1 MNNERLKICKNFF
14 LIVFFSFSLIVCAG
28 PFLWMV
34 STSFKTPANQFSKA
48 LIPSPATLE
57 NYTRLFVSTPYL
69 LRQVFN
75 SFQIAVLTTIG
86 QIITCGMAGFAF
98 ELFKFRGKKIL
109 FALLLATFIIP
120 PQVTLIPNFI
130 IFSKL
135 HMVGSKLPLW
145 ITAFMGGAF
154 GTFFIRQYFTSIPVE
169 LAEAAR
175 IDGAPIPFIFSRIYL
190 PLAKPA
196 ISALSILIF
205 SGSWNELIRALIY
218 LPSDRKH
225 TTLTV
230 GLSLYQAE
238 FSGQWSFLMA
248 CTIISILPIF
258 ILFLFVQK
266 QIIESAA
273 LTGFK

>member
-1 MNNERLKICKNFF
+1 MNNERLKTCKNFF
-14 LIVFFSFSLIVCAG
+14 LIVFFSFSLIVCSG

-75 SFQIAVLTTIG
+75 SFQIAALTTIG

>member
-1 MNNERLKICKNFF
+1 
-14 LIVFFSFSLIVCAG
+14 
-28 PFLWMV
+28 
-34 STSFKTPANQFSKA
+34 
-48 LIPSPATLE
+48 
-57 NYTRLFVSTPYL
+57 
-69 LRQVFN
+69 
-75 SFQIAVLTTIG
+75 
-86 QIITCGMAGFAF
+86 
-98 ELFKFRGKKIL
+98 
-109 FALLLATFIIP
+109 
-120 PQVTLIPNFI
+120 
-130 IFSKL
+130 
-135 HMVGSKLPLW
+135 
-145 ITAFMGGAF
+145 MGGAF

-258 ILFLFVQK
+258 LLFLFVQK
-266 QIIESAA
+266 QIIDSAA

>member
-1 MNNERLKICKNFF
+1 MNNEHFKTCKNFF
-14 LIVFFSFSLIVCAG
+14 LILFFAFNLIVCAG

-34 STSFKTPANQFSKA
+34 STSFKMPADQFSKA
-48 LIPSPATLE
+48 LIPSPITLE
-57 NYTRLFVSTPYL
+57 NYKRLFISTPYL
-69 LRQVFN
+69 FQQVFN
-75 SFQIAVLTTIG
+75 SFEIAALTTLG
-86 QIITCGMAGFAF
+86 QILTCGMAGFAF

-154 GTFFIRQYFTSIPVE
+154 GTFFMRQYFTSIPVE

-175 IDGAPIPFIFSRIYL
+175 IDGAPLPFIFSRIYL

-248 CTIISILPIF
+248 CTVTSILPIF

-266 QIIESAA
+266 QIIESAI
-273 LTGFK
+273 LTGLK

>member
-14 LIVFFSFSLIVCAG
+14 LIVFFSLSLIVCAG

-75 SFQIAVLTTIG
+75 SFQIAALTTIG